1 VTRIDFHFNTPEKLA
16 YSCRLIRKAYRAQ
29 HRIWVFSDD
38 SEQLQRLD
46 KMLWRFSAIDFI
58 THVMHD
64 HPLASKTPIVLGHS
78 LQGSESFTIAIHLG
92 SVLPQGFS
100 SFERW
105 IEVVG
110 RDEADRQQARKR
122 YALSRSQGYP
132 IHHFAQADQGTEP

>member
-1 VTRIDFHFNTPEKLA
+1 MTRIDFHFNTPEKLA

-58 THVMHD
+58 PHVMHD
-64 HPLASKTPIVLGHS
+64 HPLASKTPIVLGNS
-78 LQGSESFTIAIHLG
+78 LQGSESFTLAIHLG

-105 IEVVG
+105 IEVV
-110 RDEADRQQARKR
+110 
-122 YALSRSQGYP
+122 
-132 IHHFAQADQGTEP
+132 